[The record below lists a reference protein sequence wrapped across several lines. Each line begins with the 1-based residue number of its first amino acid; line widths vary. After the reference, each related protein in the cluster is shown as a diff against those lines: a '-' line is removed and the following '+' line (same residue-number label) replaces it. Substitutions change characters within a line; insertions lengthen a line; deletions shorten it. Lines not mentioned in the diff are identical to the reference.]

1 MLRSL
6 LLTLLCSAAFAV
18 PARPADTADLELV
31 LAVDASSSIDI
42 GEYALQLRG
51 IARGFRDPAVH
62 SAILA
67 GDQGRIAVNV
77 IIWGEQ
83 KFSKQ
88 STGWHVISA
97 ASEVLAFADLVEM
110 MPRRQFGGTGI
121 GEALDHAVSAID
133 ENAIVARRRVID
145 VSGDGVETFADGA
158 VLLPEARARAARLE
172 ITVNGLAVVNED
184 RDLPAYFRANLVTGP
199 GAFVLPAADYF
210 DFEQAMREKLL
221 REIGPRARVSALP
234 LQPILAKVF
243 RKQQ

>member
-1 MLRSL
+1 MLRRL
-6 LLTLLCSAAFAV
+6 LLTLLCSAAFAM
-18 PARPADTADLELV
+18 PARAADTADIELV

-51 IARGFRDPAVH
+51 IARGFRDPTVH

-97 ASEVLAFADLVEM
+97 ASEAEAFADLVEL

-133 ENAIVARRRVID
+133 ENGIAARRRVVD
-145 VSGDGVETFADGA
+145 VSGDGVETLADGA
-158 VLLPEARARAARLE
+158 VLLPEARARAARLD

-184 RDLPAYFRANLVTGP
+184 RNLFNYFREQLVTGAD
-199 GAFVLPAADYF
+199 AFVLPADDYF

-221 REIGPRARVSALP
+221 REIGPRIKVSALP
-234 LQPILAKVF
+234 LQPVRAEVF